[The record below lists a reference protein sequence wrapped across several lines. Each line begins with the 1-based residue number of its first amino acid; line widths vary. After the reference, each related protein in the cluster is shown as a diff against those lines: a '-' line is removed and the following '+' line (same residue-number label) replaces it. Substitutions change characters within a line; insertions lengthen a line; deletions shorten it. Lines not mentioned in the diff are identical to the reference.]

1 MLTVVIVRQSPTIS
15 VCSWSVKMCLVCSG
29 PMTASREAEVGWWY
43 VPSPANAPLDD
54 CHGVWPWRGARYA
67 QGDHDTQFAL

>member
-1 MLTVVIVRQSPTIS
+1 
-15 VCSWSVKMCLVCSG
+15 
-29 PMTASREAEVGWWY
+29 MTASREAEVGWWY

-67 QGDHDTQFAL
+67 QGDHDTHFALRALPLPFWAFLSVFFFCVSKLVCGS